1 MEKIGQIEIIVKG
14 QKGNLELSP
23 NNYDIREIIEVLQ
36 NAENLFNQQKYSE
49 AVTVYKELLAASP
62 APTPTDGANARY
74 GIAFIL
80 AYYDNPQQNY
90 AQAIEELDEFLR
102 LYPDNVRVP
111 DAQNLRFLL
120 KVVIDLKKENEH
132 LSKRIGQLNKSIE
145 QLKKL
150 DIRHE
155 VRRLGK

>member
-1 MEKIGQIEIIVKG
+1 MRREKRQRPK
-14 QKGNLELSP
+14 
-23 NNYDIREIIEVLQ
+23 
-36 NAENLFNQQKYSE
+36 AED
-49 AVTVYKELLAASP
+49 YKCH
-62 APTPTDGANARY
+62 
-74 GIAFIL
+74 
-80 AYYDNPQQNY
+80 NPQRNY

-132 LSKRIGQLNKSIE
+132 LSKSIGQLNKSIE

-155 VRRLGK
+155 ERRVGK